1 MKIAIDL
8 TPLHGRKWTGVEVYA
23 IDLYHT
29 LLELNYE
36 VIPIFHV
43 KNDLDGNPFA
53 FIIRQMKRLLLENY
67 ALSRAIRAIKAD
79 IALFPIFPP
88 PVDVYFCC
96 KTKIM
101 PTLHDL
107 AFLKYRSTIE
117 YSFDNPSFTVVSD
130 YLGKPCKI

>member
-101 PTLHDL
+101 LTLHDL